1 MKRKNYAL
9 YLSRG
14 AIIAALY
21 VILTWISTLL
31 GLSSGVIQLRIS
43 EALCV
48 LPLFLPEAVPA
59 LFIGCIISNIM
70 AGGVFVDV
78 LFGSFS
84 TLIGAALAR
93 LFCKLPE
100 GLRPL
105 AGLPTV
111 ISNALIIPPVLIFAY
126 GASEGYFF
134 ILFTVFLGEL
144 ISAGIFGAVLYYAL
158 KNHGIE
164 KLM

>member
-21 VILTWISTLL
+21 VVLTWISALF

-43 EALCV
+43 EALCI

-59 LFIGCIISNIM
+59 LFIGCIISNII

-78 LFGSFS
+78 LFGSLA

-93 LFCKLPE
+93 LFVMLPE
-100 GLRPL
+100 KLRPL
-105 AGLPTV
+105 ATLPTV
-111 ISNALIIPPVLIFAY
+111 ISNTLIIPPVLIFAY
-126 GASEGYFF
+126 GAGEGYFF

-144 ISAGIFGAVLYYAL
+144 VSAGVFGTVLYFAL
-158 KNHGIE
+158 KKHGID
-164 KLM
+164 KMI